1 MQVYPLAQGYI
12 TNPEKLENIWV
23 YDDEFVKGMLHVE
36 GRELTKLYVDSFFQN
51 GGIGTRLMEFAI
63 RTFDIQSLFVLE
75 KTAVRSVSINAMA
88 FA

>member
-51 GGIGTRLMEFAI
+51 GGIGTR
-63 RTFDIQSLFVLE
+63 
-75 KTAVRSVSINAMA
+75 
-88 FA
+88 

>member
-1 MQVYPLAQGYI
+1 
-12 TNPEKLENIWV
+12 
-23 YDDEFVKGMLHVE
+23 
-36 GRELTKLYVDSFFQN
+36 
-51 GGIGTRLMEFAI
+51 MEFAI